1 MEITLLGA
9 FGAGILSFLSPCVL
23 PLVPPYLSYITGISH
38 DELVRSER
46 QTGRRFQVILAAFAF
61 VTGFSAVFM
70 AFGATA
76 SALGQTITEY
86 AQVLTWIAGGVII
99 LFGLHFLGVLRIG
112 FLYRQMRLEPE
123 TRRWGLAGA
132 LLVGAAFA
140 FGWTPCVGPFL
151 AAILALAG
159 GTETL
164 GEGTGLLAAYAG
176 GIGVPFILSA
186 VFVERFL
193 AFSGTFRRHL
203 GLVEKISGVL
213 LILTGILFISGGMAD
228 IAFWLL
234 EYVPTLGELA
244 K

>member
-1 MEITLLGA
+1 MDINLWGA

-23 PLVPPYLSYITGISH
+23 PLVPPYLSYIAGVSH
-38 DELVRSER
+38 DELVRSDQATR
-46 QTGRRFQVILAAFAF
+46 SRFHVIRAAFAF
-61 VTGFSAVFM
+61 VIGFSVVFM

-76 SALGQTITEY
+76 SALGQVITDY
-86 AQVLTWIAGGVII
+86 SRPLTWVAGGLII
-99 LFGLHFLGVLRIG
+99 LFGLHFLGVFRIG
-112 FLYRQMRLEPE
+112 FLYRQMRMEPDA
-123 TRRWGLAGA
+123 RKLGLAGA
-132 LLVGAAFA
+132 FLVGAAFA

-164 GEGTGLLAAYAG
+164 GEGVGLLAAYAG

-193 AFSGTFRRHL
+193 AFSGGFRRHL
-203 GLVEKISGVL
+203 GLVEKISGAL
-213 LILTGILFISGGMAD
+213 LVLTGILFITGGMSE

-234 EYVPTLGELA
+234 EYAPGLGELA